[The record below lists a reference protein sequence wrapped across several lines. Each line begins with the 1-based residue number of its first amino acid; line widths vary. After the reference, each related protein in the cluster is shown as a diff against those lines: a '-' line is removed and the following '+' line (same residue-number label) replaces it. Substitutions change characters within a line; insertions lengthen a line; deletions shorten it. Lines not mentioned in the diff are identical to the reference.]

1 MKKAYLIL
9 VIATIV
15 VNANAQWFLGGN
27 IGLHVSSIADT
38 REGAKL
44 TPYQSSIGFSIAPK
58 FGYYFNEKLA
68 IGLDLGVGPAF
79 AKETKMYPYSDPW
92 SGRQIQI
99 ERTYKETS
107 VHWRFSPFIRYSVFN
122 YKKFSLILEGS
133 VGVAARHVSREYV
146 NIPEFILNPKEKY
159 SIISVGI
166 FNVVPVL
173 SYKLTDHLQLEAQL
187 NFLNLGYNI
196 DMSGFDGNGSGV
208 TSLKHDFNIGIN
220 SRSVFV
226 VSQLTV
232 GAIYK
237 F

>member
-1 MKKAYLIL
+1 MKKVYLIL

-38 REGAKL
+38 RESAKL
-44 TPYQSSIGFSIAPK
+44 TPSQSSIGFSIAPK

-68 IGLDLGVGPAF
+68 IGLDLAVGPTF
-79 AKETKMYPYSDPW
+79 AKKTEIFDHVPW
-92 SGRQIQI
+92 LG
-99 ERTYKETS
+99 TYKETS
-107 VHWRFSPFIRYSVFN
+107 IHWRFSPFIRYSVFN

-133 VGVAARHVSREYV
+133 IGAGATHGSRE
-146 NIPEFILNPKEKY
+146 IIQTPEFILPLKEKY

-166 FNVVPVL
+166 FNVVPAL

-196 DMSGFDGNGSGV
+196 DIYGFDGNGSGV
-208 TSLKHDFNIGIN
+208 TALKHDFNIGIN
-220 SRSVFV
+220 SKSVFV